1 MGGAQRQV
9 SVDFCVEGATYHTY
23 VRFCCQS
30 QVQITYI
37 ACVRCI
43 LGAVRSHMV
52 ISQKGM
58 RISINV
64 CNRTR
69 KSGQHKL
76 EAHIHRFFLYTQ
88 SSEVDLST

>member
-1 MGGAQRQV
+1 M

-30 QVQITYI
+30 QVQITYV

-43 LGAVRSHMV
+43 LGAVKSHMI

-58 RISINV
+58 RMFYNLPTV
-64 CNRTR
+64 TCCVM
-69 KSGQHKL
+69 QHCCVVVHCSMTYL
-76 EAHIHRFFLYTQ
+76 Q
-88 SSEVDLST
+88 

>member
-1 MGGAQRQV
+1 M
-9 SVDFCVEGATYHTY
+9 SVDLCVQGATYHTY

-43 LGAVRSHMV
+43 LGAMQSHMI

-58 RISINV
+58 RKSIPHDGRCWWAQICV
-64 CNRTR
+64 HLHV
-69 KSGQHKL
+69 SYM
-76 EAHIHRFFLYTQ
+76 LYHHAG
-88 SSEVDLST
+88 DAD

>member
-1 MGGAQRQV
+1 MCTRFDSEV
-9 SVDFCVEGATYHTY
+9 NSHTSTRKLVTTLRHTY

-43 LGAVRSHMV
+43 LGTVQSHMI

-58 RISINV
+58 RI
-64 CNRTR
+64 
-69 KSGQHKL
+69 
-76 EAHIHRFFLYTQ
+76 
-88 SSEVDLST
+88 

>member
-1 MGGAQRQV
+1 M
-9 SVDFCVEGATYHTY
+9 SVDFCVEDATYHTY

-43 LGAVRSHMV
+43 LGAVQSHMI

-58 RISINV
+58 RINV
-64 CNRTR
+64 LHN
-69 KSGQHKL
+69 S
-76 EAHIHRFFLYTQ
+76 
-88 SSEVDLST
+88 